1 MKTWA
6 TPLTAEKG
14 AILVAVAYSRL
25 RDCPEANSRA
35 AQRQRQL
42 GYIHDI
48 VCFFVAD
55 TSFFN
60 QQLRAADL

>member
-6 TPLTAEKG
+6 TPLTAEKR

-25 RDCPEANSRA
+25 RGCPEANSRA
-35 AQRQRQL
+35 AQRQRRL

-48 VCFFVAD
+48 ICFFVAN